1 MILENGRY
9 QVMDDLTA
17 AARKYPVA
25 RTGTDCQSTRSL
37 KRRESGPSASRRR
50 RSSPRRWAGTI
61 PGLDHPVLI
70 SIALEDI
77 A

>member
-17 AARKYPVA
+17 
-25 RTGTDCQSTRSL
+25 
-37 KRRESGPSASRRR
+37 RRGSIPWPGLDGLSVHKIAEAQGVRAVRVTTPAQLTEAVGR
-50 RSSPRRWAGTI
+50 TI
-61 PGLDHPVLI
+61 PGQDHPVLI